1 MLNRVSIGG
10 EYRRNIYGFDAKNGC
25 SVMSIVAL
33 GGEWSVSGS
42 IPWDRADAGDSVL
55 SGR

>member
-25 SVMSIVAL
+25 SLMSIVAL
-33 GGEWSVSGS
+33 EGEWSVSGS

>member
-10 EYRRNIYGFDAKNGC
+10 EYRRFDAKNGC

-42 IPWDRADAGDSVL
+42 IPRDRADAGDSVL